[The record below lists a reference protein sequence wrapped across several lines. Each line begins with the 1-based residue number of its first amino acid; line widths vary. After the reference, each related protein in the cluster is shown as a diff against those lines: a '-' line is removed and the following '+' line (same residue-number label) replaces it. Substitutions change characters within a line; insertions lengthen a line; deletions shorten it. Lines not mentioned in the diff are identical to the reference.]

1 MGRAGR
7 ARVLQFH
14 DTPRQLERLEDLYL
28 ALAGE
33 RR

>member
-7 ARVLQFH
+7 ARVLHFH

-28 ALAGE
+28 SLAGE